1 MAMDIIAKIREKSR
15 EQWIDRVREYID
27 DVRIWVEDNG
37 VKASAVALVVG
48 MVFILFLKLFITVLA
63 IAGLAGLF
71 IWSVSIPE
79 AQSRGASSRAE
90 DDSKKGP
97 TH

>member
-1 MAMDIIAKIREKSR
+1 MDIIAKIREKSR
-15 EQWIDRVREYID
+15 EQWIDLVREYVD

-63 IAGLAGLF
+63 IAGLAALF

>member
-1 MAMDIIAKIREKSR
+1 MDIIAKIREKSR
-15 EQWIDRVREYID
+15 EQWIEFVREYVD
-27 DVRIWVEDNG
+27 DIRIWVEDNG

-48 MVFILFLKLFITVLA
+48 MVFILFLKLFITVIA
-63 IAGLAGLF
+63 IAALAGLF

-79 AQSRGASSRAE
+79 GQTRGTASSRAE
-90 DDSKKGP
+90 DESKKGP